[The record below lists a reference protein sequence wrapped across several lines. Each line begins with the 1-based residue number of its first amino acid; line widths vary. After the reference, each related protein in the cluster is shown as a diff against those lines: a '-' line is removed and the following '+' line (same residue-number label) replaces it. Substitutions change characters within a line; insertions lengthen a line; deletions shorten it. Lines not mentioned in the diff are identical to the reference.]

1 MKVFKD
7 LEFNTNAPG
16 GIGAKAQFDNGFMVS
31 VIAGEHAYSS
41 PRENKKSSE
50 DFSSFEI
57 AVMDSDGNFVTQD
70 FVPDAGEDVLGW
82 QERGQ
87 INALMLLVQ
96 SK

>member
-16 GIGAKAQFDNGFMVS
+16 GIGAQARFDNGFMVS
-31 VIAGEHAYSS
+31 VIAGEHAYSTPRKNKPS
-41 PRENKKSSE
+41 PE

-57 AVMDSDGNFVTQD
+57 AVMDDSGNFATRD
-70 FVPDAGEDVLGW
+70 FVPDANDDVLGF